1 MKQPILVSSWIIR
14 ICIIQMIL
22 LSPKPNF
29 LALLSWTNAACI
41 PGRST
46 NCWPVEGFQPAGCSQ
61 RVASFSEQTAWHQF
75 WGAWQSLVSFT
86 DFLVQTWWCWTTTD
100 SLFGWTWTSQTYWGC
115 SIRLTSLHLKFPS
128 DYDFTSSKLYTWS
141 FPQQLDTTYIPSCN
155 LIQFGDIHNKPP
167 SKTNSCRV
175 G

>member
-1 MKQPILVSSWIIR
+1 
-14 ICIIQMIL
+14 MIL

-29 LALLSWTNAACI
+29 LALLSWKNVACI

-46 NCWPVEGFQPAGCSQ
+46 NCWPVEGFQPGGLFTKGCFLF
-61 RVASFSEQTAWHQF
+61 RTNNMASILGSMAKPCVLHWL
-75 WGAWQSLVSFT
+75 SCLR
-86 DFLVQTWWCWTTTD
+86 LCNQTWWCWTTTD

-115 SIRLTSLHLKFPS
+115 SIRLTSLQLKIPS
-128 DYDFTSSKLYTWS
+128 DYDFTSSKTVNLIFPKATWYN
-141 FPQQLDTTYIPSCN
+141 LPSCN